1 MSEAV
6 PSIMAQSWLWGRQIA
21 VKKKSLNDLGF
32 KIYCKNVFFVCVL
45 ILTIVSQLLKLMEWF
60 AIHKNENLENGA
72 SFFYEMKN
80 LLNLN
85 LKTKIIFKKNQL
97 IKWVVK
103 KKTDPHQTLDNAIN
117 TKVSFFF

>member
-1 MSEAV
+1 
-6 PSIMAQSWLWGRQIA
+6 MAQSWLWGSQIA

-97 IKWVVK
+97 IK
-103 KKTDPHQTLDNAIN
+103 
-117 TKVSFFF
+117 

>member
-1 MSEAV
+1 M
-6 PSIMAQSWLWGRQIA
+6 
-21 VKKKSLNDLGF
+21 
-32 KIYCKNVFFVCVL
+32 
-45 ILTIVSQLLKLMEWF
+45 LTIVSQLLKLMDWF

-97 IKWVVK
+97 IK
-103 KKTDPHQTLDNAIN
+103 
-117 TKVSFFF
+117 